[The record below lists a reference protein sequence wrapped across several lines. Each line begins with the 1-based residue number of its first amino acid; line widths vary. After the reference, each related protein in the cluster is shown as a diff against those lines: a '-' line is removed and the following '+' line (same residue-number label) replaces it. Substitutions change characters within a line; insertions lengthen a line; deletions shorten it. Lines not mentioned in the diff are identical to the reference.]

1 MKDLVV
7 GDIHLSANPRDEY
20 RHEFQK
26 WLRKTA
32 KTIKPDRIVLLG
44 DLTEEKDR
52 HPAVLV
58 NRVVD
63 HVYKLA
69 QIAPVVCLAGNHDYK
84 EEGRA
89 FFKFLAR
96 IPNTVWI
103 GEPTRVGEC
112 LFLPHTPN
120 YKRDWNGLNFQ
131 GVSCFYLH
139 ATFDR
144 ADLGNG
150 IETRDG
156 IPRKIIPRQALALCG
171 DVHVPQETKPI
182 VYVGAPYTVDFG
194 DKYKSS
200 IILRTGQRYDRID
213 TSHLGQKRSI
223 TLTTGD
229 VDLRNQFFNEGDI
242 VQITIDVDDMG
253 GWLPLRDGIKADAEK
268 RGLKVWS
275 IKPKLIARATR
286 RNHEVKDKGSDL
298 ELLGTFSKRHGLSPA
313 TLRTGEKLL

>member
-20 RHEFQK
+20 RHRFQK
-26 WLRKTA
+26 WLRETA
-32 KTIKPDRIVLLG
+32 RTIKPDRIILLG

-63 HVYKLA
+63 HVFKLA
-69 QIAPVVCLAGNHDYK
+69 RIAPVVCLAGNHDYK

-89 FFKFLAR
+89 FFKFLHR
-96 IPNTVWI
+96 IPNTTWI
-103 GEPTRVGEC
+103 GEPTVIDKC

-120 YKRDWNGLNFQ
+120 YKRDWDGIDFQ
-131 GVSCFYLH
+131 DHACIYLH
-139 ATFDR
+139 NTFNR

-150 IETRDG
+150 IEAGDG
-156 IPRKIIPRQALALCG
+156 IPSRIIPKQALALCG

-194 DKYKSS
+194 DSYKSS

-213 TSHLGQKRSI
+213 TAHLGQKRSI
-223 TLTTGD
+223 VLTTGD
-229 VDLRNQFFNEGDI
+229 TDLRNQFFNVGDI
-242 VQITIDVDDMG
+242 AQISIDVDDMG

-268 RGLKVWS
+268 RGLQVWS

-298 ELLGTFSKRHGLSPA
+298 ELLDTFSKRHGLTDA
-313 TLRTGEKLL
+313 VRKTGEKLL